1 MDDTYLINEAKSKFR
16 DAYNRGDVEQLLSV
30 FDEEGFTDMSEGV
43 PSLFNEGASEG
54 LRERATQLFAEYD
67 VRLTVIVIKIAVD
80 GNLAY
85 DYGWHEFTL
94 KPKGEGE
101 VIRQRH
107 RYFDVWNKNSSGEWR
122 ISAFISNAD
131 VREEFSGNRSH
142 WFLSE
147 EGAAEEG
154 GAAKS

>member
-1 MDDTYLINEAKSKFR
+1 MDDTYLINEAKSKLR

-30 FDEEGFTDMSEGV
+30 FDQEGFTDMSEGV

-147 EGAAEEG
+147 EGAERG

>member
-16 DAYNRGDVEQLLSV
+16 DAYNREDVEQLLSV

-43 PSLFNEGASEG
+43 PSLFNEDASEG

-67 VRLTVIVIKIAVD
+67 VRLTVIVIQIAVD

-94 KPKGEGE
+94 RPKGEAE
-101 VIRQRH
+101 IIRQRH
-107 RYFDVWNKNSSGEWR
+107 RYFDVWKKNPSGEWR
-122 ISAFISNAD
+122 ISAFINNAD
-131 VREEFSGNRSH
+131 VWEEFSGNRSH

-147 EGAAEEG
+147 EGAAEGG

>member
-1 MDDTYLINEAKSKFR
+1 L
-16 DAYNRGDVEQLLSV
+16 
-30 FDEEGFTDMSEGV
+30 
-43 PSLFNEGASEG
+43 
-54 LRERATQLFAEYD
+54 AEYD
-67 VRLTVIVIKIAVD
+67 VRLTVIVIQIAVD

-94 KPKGEGE
+94 RPKGEGE
-101 VIRQRH
+101 IIRQRH
-107 RYFDVWNKNSSGEWR
+107 RYFDVWKKNPSGEWR
-122 ISAFISNAD
+122 ISAFINNAD

-147 EGAAEEG
+147 EGAGEGG